1 MRLFDWLRASTALT
15 NASGVHADK
24 VGEFGLMATL
34 MLHERVPAIA
44 TKQRGGV
51 EACAYWHKID

>member
-34 MLHERVPAIA
+34 MLHERVPARRDE
-44 TKQRGGV
+44 THMPGLV
-51 EACAYWHKID
+51 ERPRD